1 MFADLHQ
8 GRQGNQLAALA
19 LHVVAAEPAGI
30 VAILPL
36 DLGDHLV
43 AAAVDGEAVD
53 LALAEQGG
61 QGDAEVLHGHAHLR
75 RLGAVDVDHQF
86 RLVEGQVEV
95 HEGELAG
102 LLGAFLHPLG
112 HLQQRLVVVRRV
124 DHELERQ
131 ALAGARQRRQ
141 VEAEDLQAGDL
152 VESALD
158 FLEQF
163 HLGALALVPG
173 FEQEAADA

>member
-1 MFADLHQ
+1 MHADQ
-8 GRQGNQLAALA
+8 GRQGHHGATVA
-19 LHVVAAEPAGI
+19 LHVVVAQPARI
-30 VAILPL
+30 VPVGAFH
-36 DLGDHLV
+36 LGDHLV
-43 AAAVDGEAVD
+43 AAAIDGEAVD
-53 LALAEQGG
+53 LAFAQQSGQGG
-61 QGDAEVLHGHAHLR
+61 AEVFHGYAHLR
-75 RLGAVDVDHQF
+75 GLGPIDIHHHF
-86 RLVEGQVEV
+86 RLVERQVDVE
-95 HEGELAG
+95 EGELARFQ
-102 LLGAFLHPLG
+102 GARLDPLG
-112 HLQQRLVVVRRV
+112 HLQQRLVVVGGV